1 MLLSLGCSIITGIIL
16 LCHFDFCTPM
26 RKTVWPKAFG
36 AHGKIELWILLFF
49 TFFWCISVW
58 FNTTIRGPGGEGKEQ
73 YNLYFSSWLC
83 LWASMWTLERWCTC
97 TGRASFER
105 FVKSW
110 PNRCPMWIITFIW
123 SFADFLFVLDTFRN
137 WEEGAQYAP
146 YVLKL
151 YSDVKQAEWTLL
163 FFVTCLTFV
172 SSFAWVLAEIFRE
185 NVNNVDNVK
194 SDVE

>member
-1 MLLSLGCSIITGIIL
+1 MKIFLLVYPFAVFILTLKSNTHICICSIITVVIL

-36 AHGKIELWILLFF
+36 PHGKIELWILLFF
-49 TFFWCISVW
+49 TVFWCISVW

-110 PNRCPMWIITFIW
+110 PNRKVRVSIVLLCKCLCLISFGDWTTSFELLCLHLVVLQITCTNT
-123 SFADFLFVLDTFRN
+123 S
-137 WEEGAQYAP
+137 
-146 YVLKL
+146 
-151 YSDVKQAEWTLL
+151 
-163 FFVTCLTFV
+163 
-172 SSFAWVLAEIFRE
+172 
-185 NVNNVDNVK
+185 
-194 SDVE
+194 